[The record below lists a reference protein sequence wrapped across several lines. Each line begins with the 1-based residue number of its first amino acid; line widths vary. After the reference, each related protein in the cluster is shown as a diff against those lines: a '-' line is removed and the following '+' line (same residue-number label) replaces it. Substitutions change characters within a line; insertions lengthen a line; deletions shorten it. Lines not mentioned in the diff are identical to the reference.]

1 MTKDLTTGS
10 PLKLVIR
17 FAFPLFLGM
26 LLQQFY
32 NIVDTIIVGRELGVE
47 ALAGVGSTG
56 SLNFMVIGFCT
67 GLSSGFSIPIAQQF
81 GAKNER
87 ELRRYVANSLWLWLI
102 YSAIITVTVCSFCDA
117 LLRLLRTPGDIFS
130 YASDYL
136 FVIFAGIPCTI
147 LYNTLAGILR
157 AVGDSRTPV
166 LYLGLSMILNIA
178 LDILFLV
185 VLHKGVVGAALATVI
200 AQAFAGVLCL
210 WRLRGYALLR
220 LRPGD
225 GIPSL
230 LHMAELSRLAVPMGL
245 QTVITA
251 VGLLIVQGATNG
263 LGTKVVAGVSA
274 GLRINNFLQ
283 APLDAVA
290 QTMTPYAG
298 QNLGAGKSR
307 RIRQGVGAA
316 LLCGFVL
323 SAVLLGVAVLFGR
336 EAAALF
342 LTENDPMV
350 ITYAYEIA
358 TAMAWGYGL
367 LIILNVLR
375 FTLQGMGFTFLAIL
389 SGVMEMV
396 ARGAAGLVLEPIFG
410 FTGIRFAHPLAWL
423 FGDILL
429 IPAFFYCIRRVRSRE
444 SVGGELIR
452 SEGDAI

>member
-1 MTKDLTTGS
+1 
-10 PLKLVIR
+10 
-17 FAFPLFLGM
+17 
-26 LLQQFY
+26 
-32 NIVDTIIVGRELGVE
+32 
-47 ALAGVGSTG
+47 
-56 SLNFMVIGFCT
+56 
-67 GLSSGFSIPIAQQF
+67 
-81 GAKNER
+81 
-87 ELRRYVANSLWLWLI
+87 
-102 YSAIITVTVCSFCDA
+102 
-117 LLRLLRTPGDIFS
+117 
-130 YASDYL
+130 
-136 FVIFAGIPCTI
+136 
-147 LYNTLAGILR
+147 
-157 AVGDSRTPV
+157 
-166 LYLGLSMILNIA
+166 
-178 LDILFLV
+178 
-185 VLHKGVVGAALATVI
+185 
-200 AQAFAGVLCL
+200 
-210 WRLRGYALLR
+210 
-220 LRPGD
+220 
-225 GIPSL
+225 
-230 LHMAELSRLAVPMGL
+230 MAELSRLAVPMGF

-290 QTMTPYAG
+290 QTMTPYVG
-298 QNLGAGKSR
+298 QNLGAEKSR

-375 FTLQGMGFTFLAIL
+375 FTLQGMGFTFLTIL

-396 ARGAAGLVLEPIFG
+396 ARGAAGLALEPIFG
-410 FTGIRFAHPLAWL
+410 FIGIRFAHPLAWL